1 MNSKFPRIYS
11 LSTLGIKQ
19 HFSCDYRFHPLRTD
33 FTGESG
39 SGKSM
44 VTDMIQLLLVGNA
57 EFRSGTHGNQIRD
70 TKGMVLES
78 KAGRYGRG
86 YILLNIEVSLR
97 KFITLGG
104 YLETAGNQLQ
114 SFIIQEGYDWEDTL
128 KPMDSPVSYLDLLCN
143 GEMETVDELQKKY
156 TKGYLKVLSINKYH
170 RLLYKAELLSIDLS
184 ANKQNLKSFATILQ
198 AFSRGRGFHID
209 SESLKTFLF
218 GDEDRIALMD
228 KYKEEVRSIS
238 ADFQQHQRYQEEINL
253 IHHKQRSIE
262 EVAGQFHIYQQLRK
276 ELVTN
281 KTLFWYAEHRRLELV
296 GAALLEDF
304 IKCSVS
310 RNMVC
315 RRLLKM
321 ERDDLYRQHQELD
334 SNHQHLRLAQSVK
347 RDTEAN
353 LRTAREAL
361 VLPAQQKL
369 LVDETDSWFA
379 SQRKDLEQVRAWYKA
394 ERQKSLDRETRNRFV
409 NYLDEHGL
417 REDFEASHWYT
428 DSAFVAQRQAS
439 ALAELNQ
446 AIHQKEI
453 FTVFADL
460 DNTSS
465 LAAWA
470 VRELKFP
477 LSLQQESLLVHFQ
490 DLPRQEPETNVG
502 RRYLPFPEK
511 LLKAPM
517 IAKSYAH
524 GFWVELTG
532 VYEFIDHVR
541 GRYLD
546 KPSTT
551 DLAGL
556 LRGNHKNA
564 LAELEVLRAKLKKTE
579 LLGERLTAFS
589 GLATAI
595 SLYQNTALANES
607 FDPIAEIT
615 ETEFVR
621 RMEIYGDKAAIL
633 ANHEEKQQAMDMV
646 YRLSVTAD
654 TACRQHEENIK
665 RIGEDLENRYGVI
678 NLEGGIAE
686 RDAKLVELEE
696 EVEAFLGLYEKA
708 ATYPSKLESGLFG
721 GAPNLARL
729 ITLKSETDAAYIQAE
744 NARSSNTN
752 QMEQCTLRL
761 EEAQTEYI
769 RLFGQLYET
778 TETGPVSL
786 QGNPEEG
793 SNSLQER
800 CEHAHTKFTTLYDT
814 AGEGVDDQ
822 TVLADRTVG
831 VLANK
836 LLPTVFPTSEVDE
849 MLIGQQIA
857 QRLQELTNDMKK
869 IGSRKLEILNRIFSE
884 VHKVYNSYLDKVH
897 LVHNYLRNKE
907 HTITGGNHASLLAGK
922 SVDYPDAWMITFRKR
937 LSEQLN
943 NQGLFEKLYQVM
955 DINQL
960 MIDVFRECGGTSKVT
975 YEELLNPKS
984 YFDLKF
990 EIKLD
995 SGQNNAGSNGQTYT
1009 ANALLCLAR
1018 LSLIE
1023 DKDRGGLK
1031 FMPIDEAEGLG
1042 GNYEM
1047 LHDLAQKENFQ
1058 LITMSIETAGEI
1070 QPGEQYIYIMH
1081 DNRAADEQTYVPPL
1095 AIFSDGNLTDDLS
1108 AMFSE
1113 NI

>member
-1 MNSKFPRIYS
+1 MKAQFPRIYG

-19 HFSCDYRFHPLRTD
+19 HFNCDYRFHPLRTD

-86 YILLNIEVSLR
+86 YILLNIEVSPR

-104 YLETAGNQLQ
+104 YLETSGNQLQ

-128 KPMDSPVSYLDLLCN
+128 KPMDNPVSYRDLLCN
-143 GEMETVDELQKKY
+143 EEMETVDELQKKY
-156 TKGYLKVLSINKYH
+156 TKGYLKVLSLNKYH
-170 RLLYKAELLSIDLS
+170 RLLFKAELLSIDLS

-198 AFSRGRGFHID
+198 AFSRGRGFHTD

-228 KYKEEVRSIS
+228 KYKEEVRGIS

-253 IHHKQRSIE
+253 IHRKQKSIE
-262 EVAGQFHIYQQLRK
+262 EVAGQFHVYQELRM

-281 KTLFWYAEHRRLELV
+281 KTLFWHGEHRRLKTA

-304 IKCSVS
+304 IKSSIS

-315 RRLLKM
+315 SRLLKT
-321 ERDDLYRQHQELD
+321 ERDDLYRQHRELEN
-334 SNHQHLRLAQSVK
+334 SQRLLRQAQSAK
-347 RDTEAN
+347 RDMDGN
-353 LRTAREAL
+353 LAAARQAL
-361 VLPAQQKL
+361 TLPAQQKAL
-369 LVDETDSWFA
+369 IDETDRWLA
-379 SQRKDLEQVRAWYKA
+379 GQGNELEQVRTWYKA
-394 ERQKSLDRETRNRFV
+394 ERQKSLDRETRNRFIT
-409 NYLDEHGL
+409 YLEQQGL
-417 REDFEASHWYT
+417 RADFEASPWYT
-428 DSAFVAQRQAS
+428 DTAAAAQKQA
-439 ALAELNQ
+439 ADLAELNG
-446 AIHQKEI
+446 AIRQKEI
-453 FTVFADL
+453 FSVFADL
-460 DNTSS
+460 DNPAS

-470 VRELKFP
+470 IRELEFP
-477 LSLQQESLLVHFQ
+477 LSLEQESILVHFQ
-490 DLPRQEPETNVG
+490 DLPRLEPETTGG
-502 RRYLPFPEK
+502 RRYLPFPEQ
-511 LLKAPM
+511 LLKAPV

-524 GFWVELTG
+524 GFWVALTG
-532 VYEFIDHVR
+532 VYEFIDHVPQ
-541 GRYLD
+541 RYLD
-546 KPSTT
+546 TSSTT
-551 DLAGL
+551 ELAGQ
-556 LRGNHKNA
+556 LRGNQQNA
-564 LAELEVLRAKLKKTE
+564 LAELETLRSQLSKMV
-579 LLGERLTAFS
+579 LLGERLTSFS
-589 GLATAI
+589 GLSGAI
-595 SLYQNTALANES
+595 ALYQNTALTDEPL
-607 FDPIAEIT
+607 DPVSEIT
-615 ETEFVR
+615 ETEFAR
-621 RMEIYGDKAAIL
+621 RMEIYGQKAAIL
-633 ANHEEKQQAMDMV
+633 EEYEERQWAMDTV
-646 YRLSVTAD
+646 YRLSVAAD
-654 TACRQHEENIK
+654 TDCVQYEGTIV
-665 RIGEDLENRYGVI
+665 RIGDELKNRYGVI
-678 NLEGGIAE
+678 DPEAGIAE
-686 RDAKLVELEE
+686 READLTRLEE
-696 EVEAFLGLYEKA
+696 VLEAFLDLYEKA
-708 ATYPSKLESGLFG
+708 ATYPSKLENGLFG
-721 GAPNLARL
+721 VAPNLTRL
-729 ITLKSETDAAYIQAE
+729 ITLKSETEATYIQAE
-744 NARSSNTN
+744 NARSANTR
-752 QMEQCTLRL
+752 QLEQCTLKL

-769 RLFGQLYET
+769 RLFGQLYEA
-778 TETGPVSL
+778 TEPVTLSL
-786 QGNPEEG
+786 DNPEEG
-793 SNSLQER
+793 SNNLKER
-800 CEHAHTKFTTLYDT
+800 CEQAHTKFTTLYDT
-814 AGEGVDDQ
+814 AGEGLDDQ
-822 TVLADRTVG
+822 TVLADYSVG
-831 VLANK
+831 VLAHK

-849 MLIGQQIA
+849 LLIGQQIA

-869 IGSRKLEILNRIFSE
+869 IGSRKLEILNRIFSD
-884 VHKVYNSYLDKVH
+884 VHKVYNGYLDKVH
-897 LVHNYLRNKE
+897 LIHNYLRNKE

-943 NQGLFEKLYQVM
+943 NQGLFEKLYQEM

-1058 LITMSIETAGEI
+1058 LVTMSIETAGEI
-1070 QPGEQYIYIMH
+1070 RPGEQYIYIMH
-1081 DNRAADEQTYVPPL
+1081 DNRAADEQSYVPPL
-1095 AIFSDGNLTDDLS
+1095 AIFSDGQLTDDLTGVL
-1108 AMFSE
+1108 
-1113 NI
+1113 NQDL